1 MGSRPYRNS
10 TKTFLESANE
20 FVVLLLLM
28 ITNMMFIAIESIKDT
43 EQGLKVYE
51 NFGFCFTILL
61 LMCIVINFVRIL
73 RGMCGQAKA
82 KYARKLRQFDSRA
95 AAYDKS
101 MNLVEGSRQC
111 NCACIECSHVALKK
125 YKRKH
130 FRSNWAP
137 VQPRYFQLRL
147 KECKLE
153 QSNSFKHLV

>member
-1 MGSRPYRNS
+1 
-10 TKTFLESANE
+10 
-20 FVVLLLLM
+20 
-28 ITNMMFIAIESIKDT
+28 
-43 EQGLKVYE
+43 
-51 NFGFCFTILL
+51 
-61 LMCIVINFVRIL
+61 
-73 RGMCGQAKA
+73 MCGQAKA

-95 AAYDKS
+95 AAYDRS

-125 YKRKH
+125 YKKKH

-153 QSNSFKHLV
+153 QSNTFKHLVQSENEQLDLMTSNTKLKMASSDNEPTDLMAT